1 MATSHWFG
9 PLAAAALLA
18 PAAAAQQFS
27 YVPTALPPQAIWTD
41 GVELVDVDADDD
53 LDILF
58 ANGSAYGGT
67 GSQGAQAQHLFLNNG
82 SAVFSAAHA
91 NLNVIN
97 FNAKMVIA
105 HDFDNDND
113 PDLMYASGSTG
124 SPPRLLF
131 NNGSGVFTDVTATNI
146 PALALRSFSVA
157 GGDVDSDG
165 DIDVVVSDGG
175 TFGGVAS
182 QARLLLNDGDGVFV
196 DVTGTQM
203 PADLY
208 NCQDATLVDF
218 DNDHDLDILLSGKGS
233 GGLQGRLYRNGG
245 LGFFSISTVFNG
257 VGTGA
262 TYEVDWA
269 DLDGDR
275 DLDGLVQS
283 ISGASEGWARNDGT
297 GVAMPEFTFPA
308 PNGNDDNEMAGI
320 DYDNDGD
327 IDVFVASLAGTEKL
341 YRNDLGG
348 TFVSVTAGTI
358 QAQSD
363 ASLDVAFGDLNGDG
377 KYDFVTAQGESG
389 NFTNKVY
396 LNSGPS
402 DTRAPTFQTRELPAL
417 NGDDVLFRARFQDA
431 IQDDGQVNNYTV
443 TYTYVTVDEGA
454 GSFGSGDAYH
464 MGGGLWSA
472 KVPTTAQT
480 DAVCVTWTAIDDQN
494 NSLQVMA
501 SAGGVAPFT
510 DLGFAL
516 AGTTGNPSLV
526 GSGTLA
532 AASTVTLSLSN
543 ALPNTFGA
551 YVVGVAYS
559 PLPIFGGTLVPSPT
573 LTFPFIVNGSGN
585 NVKNLTWPGF
595 TPCSSIW
602 FQGWMLDNGAVQG
615 FAASNAVRATQP

>member
-1 MATSHWFG
+1 LATSHWFG

-18 PAAAAQQFS
+18 PAAAAQQFT
-27 YVPTALPPQAIWTD
+27 YNAAALPAQNIWTD
-41 GVELVDVDADDD
+41 GVELVDVDADGDV
-53 LDILF
+53 DILF
-58 ANGSAYGGT
+58 ANGNIYGGT
-67 GSQGAQAQHLFLNNG
+67 GAQGAQPQHLFLNNG
-82 SAVFSAAHA
+82 AGVFVAAHA
-91 NLNVIN
+91 QLNVAN

-105 HDFDNDND
+105 QDFDNDGD

-124 SPPRLLF
+124 SPPRLLL
-131 NNGSGVFTDVTATNI
+131 NNGLGVFTDVTATNV

-157 GGDVDSDG
+157 AGDVDNDG
-165 DIDVVVSDGG
+165 DHDVVVSDGG
-175 TFGGVAS
+175 TFGGIAS
-182 QARLLLNDGDGVFV
+182 QARLLRNNGAGVFT
-196 DVTGTQM
+196 DVTAAQM

-233 GGLQGRLYRNGG
+233 GGLQGRLYLNNGAG
-245 LGFFSISTVFNG
+245 TFSISTVFNG

-275 DLDGLVQS
+275 DLDAIVQS

-297 GVAMPEFTFPA
+297 AVAMPEFTFPA
-308 PNGNDDNEMAGI
+308 PNGNDDNEMAGL

-327 IDVFVASLAGTEKL
+327 IDVLVASLATTEKL

-348 TFVSVTAGTI
+348 VFVSVTASTI

-363 ASLDVAFGDLNGDG
+363 ASLDIGVADLNGDG

-396 LNSGPS
+396 VNNGPS
-402 DTRAPTFQTRELPAL
+402 DTRAPTFQTRELPTLATPATI
-417 NGDDVLFRARFQDA
+417 FRARFQDA
-431 IQDDGQVNNYTV
+431 IQDDGQSGNYSV
-443 TYTYVTVDEGA
+443 SYTYVTVDEGA
-454 GSFGSGDAYH
+454 GSFGSGQAFH
-464 MGGGLWSA
+464 MGGGLWRAS
-472 KVPTTAQT
+472 VPTTVQT
-480 DAVCVTWTAIDDQN
+480 DAVCVTWTATDVQN
-494 NSLQVMA
+494 NSLQIMA
-501 SAGGVAPFT
+501 SAGGVPPFT

-526 GSGTLA
+526 ASGPLTP
-532 AASTVTLSLSN
+532 ASNVTLNLTN

-559 PLPIFGGTLVPSPT
+559 PLPIFGGTLIPSPT
-573 LTFPFIVNGSGN
+573 LTFPFVVNGSGN
-585 NVKNLTWPGF
+585 NTKNLVWPGF
-595 TPCSSIW
+595 APCSSIW
-602 FQGWMLDNGAVQG
+602 MQGWMLDNGAVQG